1 MAKVQMTNDET
12 NRDYRPSVMLEGNPF
27 SQLLGESHGRAE
39 RLSDSVVAQPLTLQ
53 AAATSS
59 NAKNQYLTLAF
70 FTFPLR
76 VDGPCSGFLLLI

>member
-1 MAKVQMTNDET
+1 
-12 NRDYRPSVMLEGNPF
+12 MLEGKPF

-59 NAKNQYLTLAF
+59 NAKNQYLILAF

-76 VDGPCSGFLLLI
+76 FDGPCSGFLLLIKASER